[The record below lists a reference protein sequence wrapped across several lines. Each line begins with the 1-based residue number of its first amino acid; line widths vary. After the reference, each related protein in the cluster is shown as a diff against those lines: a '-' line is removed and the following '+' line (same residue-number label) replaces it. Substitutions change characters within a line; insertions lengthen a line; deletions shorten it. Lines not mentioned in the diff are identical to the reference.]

1 MNLFTKQKQ
10 AYKLRERTC
19 GCQKG
24 RTGRRDCQ
32 GGWDG
37 HVHSAIFKM
46 DNQKDLTIQHGELCS
61 ILCGSLDGREFGEG
75 ENQYMFMYG

>member
-1 MNLFTKQKQ
+1 MNLFTKHKQ
-10 AYKLRERTC
+10 TYKLRERTY
-19 GCQKG
+19 GCQRV

-46 DNQKDLTIQHGELCS
+46 DNLKGLTI
-61 ILCGSLDGREFGEG
+61 
-75 ENQYMFMYG
+75 

>member
-10 AYKLRERTC
+10 TYKLRERTY
-19 GCQKG
+19 GCQRG
-24 RTGRRDCQ
+24 RTGRRDCR

-46 DNQKDLTIQHGELCS
+46 DNQKGLTI
-61 ILCGSLDGREFGEG
+61 
-75 ENQYMFMYG
+75 